1 MSNLFNIGDHIKVR
15 RAFGLYSHHGIY
27 IGNNNVLHLTGN
39 PKRGMPISSYG
50 EGLASVRIDNLK
62 IFENGGNSLL
72 VNKVV
77 NDFDKTLFLKEANE
91 LVNKDKEYNLVL
103 HNCEHFANSMTNKQ
117 KKSKQIQHVIYAST
131 LGGLTSIISV
141 ISLHTLTGSIIIP
154 FIVTSVSFVG
164 LQYF

>member
-1 MSNLFNIGDHIKVR
+1 MSNLFSFGDHIKVR
-15 RAFGLYSHHGIY
+15 RAFGLYSHHGVY

-39 PKRGMPISSYG
+39 PKRGLPLCSYG

-62 IFENGGNSLL
+62 DFENGSYSLL

-77 NDFDKTLFLKEANE
+77 NDFDKTIFLKEAND

-117 KKSKQIQHVIYAST
+117 NESKQIKYAVYASS
-131 LGGLTSIISV
+131 LGGLTSMISV
-141 ISLHTLTGSIIIP
+141 VTLHTLTGSIIVPI
-154 FIVTSVSFVG
+154 FITSVSFLG
-164 LQYF
+164 LQYL